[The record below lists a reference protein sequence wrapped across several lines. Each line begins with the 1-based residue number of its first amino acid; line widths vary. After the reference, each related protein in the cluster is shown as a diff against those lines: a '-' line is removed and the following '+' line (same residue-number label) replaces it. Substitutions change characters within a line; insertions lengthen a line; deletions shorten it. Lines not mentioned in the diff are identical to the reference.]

1 MMKKHHNGQQCSI
14 CCFTAPRMSEKKRQQ
29 RRSCWMTAQS
39 RRMNNDLSLL
49 MVQWNSA
56 VAISTRKCI
65 ITPGYGGVKK
75 RESKRQKMCPIFI
88 EWMMELMHGVTFE
101 TSRVTKSDSFPSV
114 DWLQSDRHGKYHTH
128 HRSAAKQI
136 NEEPPAHMADRL
148 TQLKIIK
155 NTVLLKSMPSV

>member
-1 MMKKHHNGQQCSI
+1 MQHLLLHC
-14 CCFTAPRMSEKKRQQ
+14 TSEKQKEKTTKKKLLNDGTESEDEQWLKPPNGSVEQ
-29 RRSCWMTAQS
+29 CCSYFYKEMHHHS
-39 RRMNNDLSLL
+39 RIWR
-49 MVQWNSA
+49 
-56 VAISTRKCI
+56 
-65 ITPGYGGVKK
+65 GEKK
-75 RESKRQKMCPIFI
+75 KAKDKKMCPIFI

-114 DWLQSDRHGKYHTH
+114 DWLQSDRHGKYPTH